1 MKKINHKVRVSEVAD
16 IAHRIVTLFKEETGL
31 QKETFLKNL
40 FAEMEKQ
47 VLNLSESIKKEIAVS
62 RLEELDG
69 LRDETIFNLHNILV
83 GYRSMRSAEIKEK
96 AEKLY
101 VIFQRYGTAT
111 TRESYATASAHIEAL
126 LKDFSATELQET
138 IEGLSGVSETIEELR
153 TRQANFRTEQM
164 AYEKALSLQQATASA
179 TTLKKPLLDLINTK
193 LVSFFTAT
201 QDDAPYKNFAKVLNQ
216 VIDSLNESIAR
227 RAKNTAK
234 GKTNPTETKE
244 SV

>member
-83 GYRSMRSAEIKEK
+83 GYRSIRIAEVKEK

-101 VIFQRYGTAT
+101 AVFKRYGTKI
-111 TRESYATASAHIEAL
+111 TRESYASASAHIEAL
-126 LKDFSATELQET
+126 LKDLSATDLQEA
-138 IEGLSGVSETIEELR
+138 INGLLGVSETIEELR

-164 AYEKALSLQQATASA
+164 AYEKALSLQQATESA
-179 TTLKKPLLDLINTK
+179 TTLKKPLMDLINVK

-201 QDDAPYKNFAKVLNQ
+201 KEEEAYKNFAQLVSQ
-216 VIDSLNESIAR
+216 VIDNANESITR

-244 SV
+244 SM